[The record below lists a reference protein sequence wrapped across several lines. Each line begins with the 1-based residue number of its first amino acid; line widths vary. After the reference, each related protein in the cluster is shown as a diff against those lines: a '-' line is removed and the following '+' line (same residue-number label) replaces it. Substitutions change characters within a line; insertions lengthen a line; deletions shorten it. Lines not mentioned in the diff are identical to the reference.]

1 MKTYLFD
8 TDVLIDFFKRKKEA
22 VALIEKLSTEGDLAI
37 SVISTTELRTGWDTG
52 QAKIHMPNL
61 YAVFQSVFVDDEIAE
76 KAGEFR
82 KNHSKKGKTISTTD
96 ALIAATAVVNNYTL
110 VTRNVKDF
118 PRQELSIYPNPY
130 EQ

>member
-22 VALIEKLSTEGDLAI
+22 VALIEKLSPEADLVI
-37 SVISTTELRTGWDTG
+37 SVISTTELRSGWDTE
-52 QAKIHMPNL
+52 QAKIHIPDL
-61 YAVFQSVFVDDEIAE
+61 YAVFQRIFIDDEIAE
-76 KAGEFR
+76 KAGRLR
-82 KNHSKKGKTISTTD
+82 KDHSKKGKTLSTTD
-96 ALIAATAVVNNYTL
+96 ALIAATAVINNYTL

-118 PRQELSIYPNPY
+118 PMHELSIYPNPY